1 MKHIITIGALLAAG
15 TALANAEGV
24 KKIDFTNASD
34 TVSLTDFEGN
44 SVTVVG
50 LLDVEKLKTAMIAGA
65 DLQKIHLFELS
76 GSTAGGN
83 IGVTTNYSSE
93 SNKIKTSG
101 LYGIAGDAENRNI
114 GMNIG
119 TLHSEE
125 SSFWEGVTLAS
136 LALTTSSVGDF
147 GTTAV
152 LSLLQN
158 GTAKTFGGTVDG
170 RLRYKDQVFKTLAI
184 DTSRVLSGYVQ
195 NSQVGVEE
203 LKRLSVAA
211 IPEPSAFGLLAG
223 AGALALVAARRRRK
237 A

>member
-1 MKHIITIGALLAAG
+1 
-15 TALANAEGV
+15 
-24 KKIDFTNASD
+24 
-34 TVSLTDFEGN
+34 
-44 SVTVVG
+44 
-50 LLDVEKLKTAMIAGA
+50 
-65 DLQKIHLFELS
+65 
-76 GSTAGGN
+76 
-83 IGVTTNYSSE
+83 
-93 SNKIKTSG
+93 
-101 LYGIAGDAENRNI
+101 
-114 GMNIG
+114 MNIG
-119 TLHSEE
+119 TLHSEQ

-170 RLRYKDQVFKTLAI
+170 GLRYKDQVFKTLTI